1 MADVTNILNPNE
13 ELNDDQLMRY
23 LQGNLSDEER
33 HAIEAKMLE
42 DDFTNDAVE
51 GLETLA
57 NKAQLPTYVE
67 QLNRQL
73 QKSIDTKKQRKT
85 KRKLADNSWII
96 IAISIILVLCV
107 LGYYLLHLKL
117 FSKILVTP

>member
-1 MADVTNILNPNE
+1 MADVNNILHDD
-13 ELNDDQLMRY
+13 ELKDEQLMNY

-33 HAIEAKMLE
+33 HDIEAQMLE

-51 GLETLA
+51 GLETVT

-73 QKSIDTKKQRKT
+73 QKNITTNK
-85 KRKLADNSWII
+85 KRKAKRQLKDNPWII
-96 IAISIILVLCV
+96 IAICIVLVICV
-107 LGYYLLHLKL
+107 LGYYVLHLKI
-117 FSKILVTP
+117 FR